1 MAIAAAVGVLGLG
14 SCSSMKSFGKT
25 LTKMGLNPFEKT
37 QQVSATVVHAST
49 PRYEA
54 GGEHIM
60 GKGKG
65 EIKTTAGYHQ
75 NITVKTAAGKTYSGS
90 IKVSSS
96 EACVHVGDKGIAEI
110 GLESDMLKNFEKSY

>member
-14 SCSSMKSFGKT
+14 SCNSMKSFGKT

-37 QQVSATVVHAST
+37 QQISATVVHAST

-75 NITVKTAAGKTYSGS
+75 NITVKTTAGKTYSGS

-96 EACVHVGDKGIAEI
+96 DACVRVGDRGVAEI
-110 GLESDMLKNFEKSY
+110 GLESNMLKHFEKSY